1 MLLSFTTENNIVTSS
16 KSFTIDNKLSDKS
29 LVKLGGK
36 MVQGWSLVA
45 YIP

>member
-29 LVKLGGK
+29 LVKLGGEWFK
-36 MVQGWSLVA
+36 NGAL
-45 YIP
+45 